1 MTRTIIVNDKEF
13 AAFRW
18 QEVPLPAS
26 TEEVPAEK
34 HARNEELLKNGVM
47 TLVPGE
53 ATFQCDQ
60 TFAFDTTFS
69 LKGDGRM
76 FVVMSS
82 NAGQHVAKP
91 F

>member
-13 AAFRW
+13 AAFHWR
-18 QEVPLPAS
+18 EAPLPLS
-26 TEEVPAEK
+26 TEEATAPK
-34 HARNEELLKNGVM
+34 HARDSGLRENGVT
-47 TLVPGE
+47 TLAPGE
-53 ATFQCDQ
+53 AVFHCDQ

-76 FVVMSS
+76 FVVISS
-82 NAGQHVAKP
+82 SAGDHVAKP